1 MKSYYTDYYYGYI
14 HYISLNFKMDQKTFE
29 VKMQA
34 KQLEREAKRM
44 QKEANKERNKAKNEL
59 KRGNRATAA
68 LYAQNAVRYDQQAT
82 QLLQSV
88 AATNGYATDMRQAQ
102 VSAQMAKTM
111 AQATAGMEKSSKQ
124 VNLDKLSAN
133 RTKMDGLKQ
142 KMGAAHDLL
151 TNGEGEMDLNAGAED
166 LLATLEQENA
176 EDALTQIADIP
187 SGQPLPNQGLPAQ
200 GFKNT

>member
-1 MKSYYTDYYYGYI
+1 M
-14 HYISLNFKMDQKTFE
+14 MDQKTFE

-59 KRGNRATAA
+59 KRGNRAAAA

-111 AQATAGMEKSSKQ
+111 GQATAGMEKSAKQ
-124 VNLDKLSAN
+124 VNLNKLSAN
-133 RTKMDGLKQ
+133 RTKMDGLKE
-142 KMGAAHDLL
+142 KMGAAQDLL
-151 TNGEGEMDLNAGAED
+151 VNGDGQMDLNAGAED
-166 LLATLEQENA
+166 LLATLEAENA
-176 EDALTQIADIP
+176 EDALTQIAEIP
-187 SGQPLPNQGLPAQ
+187 NGQPMINPGMPVQGY
-200 GFKNT
+200 KS